1 MAAACSNLSTEMLVI
16 LARLLGREMAQRLD
30 EELAV
35 TDVPRRTSTARPH
48 AISFANP

>member
-1 MAAACSNLSTEMLVI
+1 MAAAFSDLSAAMLVI
-16 LARLLGREMAQRLD
+16 LARLLGPEMAQRLD

-35 TDVPRRTSTARPH
+35 TDVPRRTSASRPH